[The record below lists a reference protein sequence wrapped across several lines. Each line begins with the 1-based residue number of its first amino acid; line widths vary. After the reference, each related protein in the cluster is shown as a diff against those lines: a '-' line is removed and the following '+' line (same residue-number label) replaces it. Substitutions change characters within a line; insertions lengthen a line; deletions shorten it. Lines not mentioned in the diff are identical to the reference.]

1 MNRSTLAGHAAMF
14 SANAM
19 WGLMSPVAKFAMT
32 CAAVSPFAMT
42 QLRVF
47 GAAVLFWGASFF
59 QKREHVSG
67 RDMFR
72 LFCASV
78 FAILLNQGCFI
89 FGVSLASPVD
99 ASIITTSMPL
109 IALALS
115 AIFLKEAVSVKKVLG
130 IAFGALGAM
139 MLVAGSVPAGADGNV
154 NDGCIWG
161 DLLVLFAQFSYAFYI
176 VRYKDLVGKYSPIT
190 VMKWMFTFSFLFTAP
205 FSYGQIASADWNIGA
220 EVVLSLVFIV
230 VGGTFGSYILLAMGQ
245 KRLRPTVTGMYNYI
259 QPLVASIVAVCW
271 GMDSFGV
278 SKAIAAALIFVG
290 VYMVSSKKSP
300 SAKKRLT

>member
-1 MNRSTLAGHAAMF
+1 MDRSKLAGHAAMF

-19 WGLMSPVAKFAMT
+19 WGLMSPVAKFAMI
-32 CAAVSPFAMT
+32 CAAVSPFSIT
-42 QLRVF
+42 LLRVF

-67 RDMFR
+67 RDLFR
-72 LFCASV
+72 LFCASM

-139 MLVAGSVPAGADGNV
+139 MLVAGSVPADGNV
-154 NDGCIWG
+154 KDGSIWG

-190 VMKWMFTFSFLFTAP
+190 VMKWMFTFSFLFIAP
-205 FSYGQIASADWNIGA
+205 FSYGQIVSAEWNISA

-245 KRLRPTVTGMYNYI
+245 KRLRPTITGMYNYI

-271 GMDSFGV
+271 GMDSFGI
-278 SKAIAAALIFVG
+278 SKAIAAALIFSG
-290 VYMVSSKKSP
+290 VYMVTTGSSKKSR
-300 SAKKRLT
+300 ARC